1 MNYLAHAFLSA
12 HNKELLVGNFIAD
25 HIKGQQFQTYSQ
37 GIIEGILMHRQIDTF
52 TDAHANFK
60 TCKKIFYNGFER
72 YSGVLVDM
80 YFDHLLAKN
89 FENHTNKS
97 LGLFAENVYEVYT
110 DYEALMPEKSSRFLS
125 YVIKNNIYMTY
136 AEIEGI
142 EQVLKHLSRRLNH
155 NVALNDSLNLF
166 SAAEEKL
173 QNNFDVFFEALK
185 GEFL

>member
-1 MNYLAHAFLSA
+1 
-12 HNKELLVGNFIAD
+12 
-25 HIKGQQFQTYSQ
+25 
-37 GIIEGILMHRQIDTF
+37 
-52 TDAHANFK
+52 
-60 TCKKIFYNGFER
+60 
-72 YSGVLVDM
+72 M

-166 SAAEEKL
+166 LAAEEEL
-173 QNNFDVFFEALK
+173 QNNFDVFFTALK
-185 GEFL
+185 AEFL

>member
-110 DYEALMPEKSSRFLS
+110 DYEALMPEKSSRCGSWRQLLLREWRWHSLVQGPRGRGSLFR
-125 YVIKNNIYMTY
+125 
-136 AEIEGI
+136 
-142 EQVLKHLSRRLNH
+142 SRERR
-155 NVALNDSLNLF
+155 
-166 SAAEEKL
+166 
-173 QNNFDVFFEALK
+173 
-185 GEFL
+185 GRWW